1 MARGLGRRSIPGV
14 SRGQPMLRNS
24 ASGPEIGLAG
34 RILAGLLPGPGVV
47 FRGLV
52 SCTCGMP
59 LCQKAIWPILG
70 GPTFWRAFP
79 DPRGR
84 TDFKNAPPKI
94 SGPGR
99 SAVPPTPF
107 RPGGVGGIVGA
118 RILGPD
124 CVLPHLGPGVFPVS
138 CDTRLRG
145 HRRCH
150 VGCARAGGL
159 PFALSPLCVPGALWQ
174 LWPETGT
181 KPAKTKI

>member
-1 MARGLGRRSIPGV
+1 MGLLCCWSFSGCFQPLVLPSRPNTGLSFCGGV
-14 SRGQPMLRNS
+14 SVDGSCQ
-24 ASGPEIGLAG
+24 AG
-34 RILAGLLPGPGVV
+34 CDTDP
-47 FRGLV
+47 
-52 SCTCGMP
+52 
-59 LCQKAIWPILG
+59 KNG

-181 KPAKTKI
+181 KPAKLYKPTCSARG

>member
-1 MARGLGRRSIPGV
+1 MC
-14 SRGQPMLRNS
+14 SRNQ
-24 ASGPEIGLAG
+24 IFV
-34 RILAGLLPGPGVV
+34 PGPGVV

-150 VGCARAGGL
+150 VGCAATAAATRCSLA
-159 PFALSPLCVPGALWQ
+159 ASGAERDGWSRD
-174 LWPETGT
+174 E
-181 KPAKTKI
+181 